1 MKTIERVNELRSV
14 IDEHNHQYY
23 VLDNPLIS
31 DAEYDTLFRELE
43 NLEKSNPEYFS
54 EHSPTQRIGSKP
66 IESFDSVKHSTPML
80 SLSNAMDQGELKS
93 FHERSKNCLLYTSPS
108 PRD

>member
-1 MKTIERVNELRSV
+1 MKTIERINELRSV

-23 VLDNPLIS
+23 VLDDPLIS

-43 NLEKSNPEYFS
+43 TLEKSNPEYFN
-54 EHSPTQRIGSKP
+54 EHSPTQRVGSKP
-66 IESFDSVKHSTPML
+66 IESFDSVEHSTPML
-80 SLSNAMDQGELKS
+80 SLSNA
-93 FHERSKNCLLYTSPS
+93 CLLYTSPS